1 MAIKTKAELKGYFRK
16 GMYPTESQFA
26 DWLDS
31 YRHKGDKVGLSEVE
45 GLAGALNG
53 KYDAGLGRELA
64 ANQEKQGEELVRL
77 GLVQRQQGEELTEV
91 ETLAE
96 GVMIYPFDMT
106 VYHGIELMGQPI
118 GTVAFSIEMG
128 RFIERGESGIID
140 YNEYNTQGDD
150 GKIRPKRD
158 RIYRRADRLYV
169 MLHDLETDTY
179 RPEILGFEE
188 VEKNLVQPMA
198 AGLDRRI
205 DDESSARVDQDNVLR
220 DAIEAEA
227 KARGEALAELRAT
240 VEAEIASGSAAGHG
254 TASLELR
261 RREVLPF
268 DYYVGSVEEWVD
280 LQKKTQFLLKEG
292 DIVYNI
298 CFPGFVQWDG
308 EAFRT
313 SWGERVLED
322 VESPRGASGH
332 GEDARA
338 EVFAQEQGEETQ
350 AGGLS
355 HSTPGADMDPRGA
368 SGHGG
373 AAVLGLGG
381 LVSGPDLGEA
391 GLLEM
396 IDFADSD
403 YYGDLW
409 PLAEEATC
417 RQPGRQ
423 SLFRLRSDNSL
434 WCWDGA
440 GLVKVS
446 DISALAGLREELDET
461 AETLAGI
468 RGTVDELG
476 IDEFG
481 LAGEN
486 NNSLEISMGGERL
499 TAAITADPEYG
510 QRVIEAPWSETVV
523 LIANLSG
530 WGVTTLRTSFQR
542 GFSGMISGGSNHI
555 HEVVKCI
562 ARRNAYTPPNEK
574 IGDLRSSAAY
584 VEPMIVRYGNVQYLA
599 LRFKQSGKFLLE
611 GWLKDCLKEFVM
623 LKVET
628 TGGMPEGV
636 TEEIQFARQSY
647 LDDFNVSVAN
657 RLKPAVLTTEDLNRI
672 PPSKT
677 EEDAGVSYYIADSGN
692 ECKNKPWRVYGFW
705 LKVEA
710 MISKGVMV
718 VYQTLTTF
726 GNKPTTYRRE
736 CQVSIWSE
744 WEEVPNPETE
754 ITSIREAVGLGE
766 KPPQVFIERFTSHLS
781 IFKSLR
787 QLAPEFNSDT
797 NCFEFN
803 ELTDISYAD
812 ARAIDL
818 MMEPHVYDC
827 YSGGSGGIDRFAHLN
842 VRTFTIIVGTTRRLN
857 LMDTFVDSNLETLRI
872 VNIDG
877 LSCEND
883 ISWGSGSRTTPRM
896 ARLKKILGDL
906 VFYSGSDWQT
916 YSVKFDMPM
925 LEQIRIR
932 CSYIDADRG
941 LDFSLCPKLSLE
953 SVRYTIERSTGKPL
967 LTYHPDVY
975 AKLSGDVSNAEASK
989 LSADEL
995 QEWIAL
1001 MDLAVAKGFTIQTT
1015 N

>member
-1 MAIKTKAELKGYFRK
+1 PRRAFPLRSPPRRRPGRARVGHDLRVDGWLDAPNIKGPNK
-16 GMYPTESQFA
+16 GMFVSAERLREAYPRPRPGWWA
-26 DWLDS
+26 L
-31 YRHKGDKVGLSEVE
+31 VGLSLPAPLWVAEPNEYGRTDWVNTGSEAGNPTVACEVYNE
-45 GLAGALNG
+45 AVRMLDARTLENAAKIEANRVSIEEVRAQLRAVDDLLTHHHAEIEANARGLSELRGVVTAETAERKAEDAKLGGRIDTEASTRAAEDGKLGGRIDAEREARESALAELGATVTAEIAARECLEDDYQNHVEVADGHFSELRAGLEAERDER
-53 KYDAGLGRELA
+53 KAEDARLLGRIDAETAARQAFEDTTAVNFEHTDGRIDALGREI
-64 ANQEKQGEELVRL
+64 
-77 GLVQRQQGEELTEV
+77 
-91 ETLAE
+91 E
-96 GVMIYPFDMT
+96 GVND
-106 VYHGIELMGQPI
+106 LL
-118 GTVAFSIEMG
+118 AN
-128 RFIERGESGIID
+128 ERTARIA
-140 YNEYNTQGDD
+140 GDN
-150 GKIRPKRD
+150 
-158 RIYRRADRLYV
+158 A
-169 MLHDLETDTY
+169 
-179 RPEILGFEE
+179 
-188 VEKNLVQPMA
+188 N
-198 AGLDRRI
+198 
-205 DDESSARVDQDNVLR
+205 SA
-220 DAIEAEA
+220 AIEAEA
-227 KARGEALAELRAT
+227 KARESALAELRAT

-268 DYYVGSVEEWVD
+268 DYYVGSVEEWVA
-280 LQKKTQFLLKEG
+280 LQKNTQFVLKEG

-313 SWGERVLED
+313 SWGERSM
-322 VESPRGASGH
+322 VEPQ
-332 GEDARA
+332 A
-338 EVFAQEQGEETQ
+338 EAPVQEQGEETQ
-350 AGGLS
+350 AASLS

-381 LVSGPDLGEA
+381 LVSGPDFGEA

-409 PLAEEATC
+409 PSAEEATC

-434 WCWDGA
+434 WCWDGT

-461 AETLAGI
+461 AETLAGL
-468 RGTVDELG
+468 RGTVEELG

-781 IFKSLR
+781 MFKSLR
-787 QLAPEFNSDT
+787 QLAPIYNSAT

-827 YSGGSGGIDRFAHLN
+827 YSGGS
-842 VRTFTIIVGTTRRLN
+842 
-857 LMDTFVDSNLETLRI
+857 
-872 VNIDG
+872 
-877 LSCEND
+877 
-883 ISWGSGSRTTPRM
+883 
-896 ARLKKILGDL
+896 
-906 VFYSGSDWQT
+906 
-916 YSVKFDMPM
+916 
-925 LEQIRIR
+925 
-932 CSYIDADRG
+932 
-941 LDFSLCPKLSLE
+941 
-953 SVRYTIERSTGKPL
+953 
-967 LTYHPDVY
+967 
-975 AKLSGDVSNAEASK
+975 
-989 LSADEL
+989 
-995 QEWIAL
+995 
-1001 MDLAVAKGFTIQTT
+1001 
-1015 N
+1015 